1 MLNKGLRDEESIRI
15 DNVLKT
21 LLSLV
26 FVPKFWNIE
35 DTSLVE
41 NSLKDLG
48 LNMQS
53 LIAISEKDLI
63 VLLLRSHL
71 DWNQLEQFAD
81 FLVESS
87 KENPFDFSQKAIA
100 IYDYVQ
106 KESKT
111 FSFGIFNK
119 TAAAK
124 ANSNIK

>member
-63 VLLLRSHL
+63 VLLLRSHF